1 MQSHETALRSYEADT
16 GQPRKGHIVLKVCR
30 RWLMNDV
37 PWYGGRWRR
46 SLNCVATAPIT
57 VLGPFWREP
66 CQAECGPGTGRAR
79 DRRQ

>member
-1 MQSHETALRSYEADT
+1 
-16 GQPRKGHIVLKVCR
+16 
-30 RWLMNDV
+30 MNDV

-46 SLNCVATAPIT
+46 SLNRVATDRIT

-66 CQAECGPGTGRAR
+66 CQAECGPGSGRAR